1 VTPRNLAPNPEIQ
14 RTHIA
19 VIEPAG
25 RLYGS
30 ECCLLDIIDGVCS
43 QKFSWTVFL
52 PSGGGFDELLQQ
64 RDVEC
69 EFLIP
74 AQLGQMPRLQK
85 ISVYAKILNRLWAIR
100 PNLLYV
106 NQTGSLRS
114 AAVYAS
120 LLRLPM
126 VCQVQTLEDAHWI
139 SQRQSLHKHVYAFVC
154 NSLYIAERT
163 NVHDS
168 KKCVLYQ
175 GMPDQRALN
184 AAAVQQSAQQIT
196 DPRFHIGIL
205 GRIAD
210 SKGHYVLLE
219 AARLL
224 REQGLEFTVVV
235 IGEGLTPAHT
245 QKYRTAVEQADLGD
259 CFDFRGFR
267 TDISH
272 QLRDLDILVIPSL
285 AEPLGRVLFDA
296 AEHGV
301 PVVISDSGGL
311 GEVSRRFEIGVR
323 VKAGSP
329 EALAEGLLQV
339 KQHLKQTAD
348 EFRVAAPGL
357 FQRLPMQPYIRCVEQ
372 ILQSASRRNAL
383 SVTWLGED

>member
-1 VTPRNLAPNPEIQ
+1 MR
-14 RTHIA
+14 IA
-19 VIEPAG
+19 AIEPAG
-25 RLYGS
+25 KLYGS
-30 ECCLLDIIDGVCS
+30 ECCLLDIIDGVSS

-74 AQLGQMPRLQK
+74 AQLGQITRLQR
-85 ISVYAKILNRLWAIR
+85 IRVYANILNRLRAIK
-100 PNLLYV
+100 PQLLYV

-126 VCQVQTLEDAHWI
+126 VCQVQTLEDALWI
-139 SQRQSLHKHVYAFVC
+139 SQRRSLHKNVYAFVC
-154 NSLYIAERT
+154 NSLYIAEKT

-175 GMPDQRALN
+175 GMPERRGLNAVALQRAQHVVNSRL
-184 AAAVQQSAQQIT
+184 
-196 DPRFHIGIL
+196 RIGIL
-205 GRIAD
+205 GRIAE

-224 REQGLEFTVVV
+224 RERGLDFTVVV

-245 QKYRTAVEQADLGD
+245 QQYRTAVEQAGLGD
-259 CFDFRGFR
+259 NFDFRGFR
-267 TDISH
+267 TDIGD
-272 QLRDLDILVIPSL
+272 QLRDLDVLTIPSL

-301 PVVISDSGGL
+301 PVVVSDSGGL
-311 GEVSRRFEIGVR
+311 GEVSRRFDVGVR
-323 VKAGSP
+323 VEAGSA
-329 EALAEGLLQV
+329 EALAEGLLHV
-339 KQHLKQTAD
+339 KHHYRQTAD
-348 EFRVAAPGL
+348 EFRVAAPLL
-357 FQRLPMQPYIRCVEQ
+357 FQRLPMQAYIHCVER
-372 ILQSASRRNAL
+372 IIESASRRDAIH
-383 SVTWLGED
+383 VDWLGKG